1 MATMFLPNWDE
12 MRQSYGGPSIDASR
26 KILRY
31 LVKWFQRR
39 TFLEIDQPET
49 RVVYAAMFVNKTE
62 QNIKMNKILI

>member
-1 MATMFLPNWDE
+1 MATMFLSNWDE
-12 MRQSYGGPSIDASR
+12 MRQSYGGPSIDASC
-26 KILRY
+26 KILHY